1 MAWQD
6 ARTRKRRRQRIGR
19 NLKTQVDQGSKNAP
33 HSTKEN
39 EMRRR
44 FGIKTYVYEVGND
57 FMVDIVD
64 DVDRSLGEPIWNVY
78 LYKEG
83 YGTKMYMFGLP
94 KSQTPTL
101 KDAKSIVQANLPDYC
116 DDYGARFF

>member
-1 MAWQD
+1 
-6 ARTRKRRRQRIGR
+6 
-19 NLKTQVDQGSKNAP
+19 
-33 HSTKEN
+33 
-39 EMRRR
+39 MRRR

-116 DDYGARFF
+116 DDYDARFF